1 MYCPVDGSTLV
12 LASRHD
18 VEIDFCPDC
27 RGVWLDC
34 GELGEVVDH
43 SDDATGVPAPD
54 ALFLRVALDA
64 EAEELRCTI
73 AAHTAT
79 LDEFA
84 TRQSCAAA
92 ASMNSSVRPLDALAA
107 VEQALEQATGRESWH
122 LRACREPIAAARLEA
137 VPSTEHCIRC
147 VAG

>member
-34 GELGEVVDH
+34 GELGEVVDR
-43 SDDATGVPAPD
+43 PD
-54 ALFLRVALDA
+54 AQFLRVALDV
-64 EAEELRCTI
+64 EADELRSTI
-73 AAHTAT
+73 AAHTAA
-79 LDEFA
+79 LDEFD
-84 TRQSCAAA
+84 TDRDVREH
-92 ASMNSSVRPLDALAA
+92 ASIARARALDALAA
-107 VEQALEQATGRESWH
+107 VQHALERLGDGRYGICVTCS
-122 LRACREPIAAARLEA
+122 EPIAAARLEA
-137 VPSTEHCIRC
+137 VPSTEHCIGC

>member
-1 MYCPVDGSTLV
+1 
-12 LASRHD
+12 

-43 SDDATGVPAPD
+43 TDAQ
-54 ALFLRVALDA
+54 FLRVALDVEA
-64 EAEELRCTI
+64 EALRSTI
-73 AAHTAT
+73 AAHSAT
-79 LDEFA
+79 LDDFITDREA
-84 TRQSCAAA
+84 REH
-92 ASMNSSVRPLDALAA
+92 ASMARARA
-107 VEQALEQATGRESWH
+107 VEALNAVEHALTRLGDGSYGICVT
-122 LRACREPIAAARLEA
+122 CREPIAAARLEA